1 MQRIDPQLTEPKR
14 GILCEVMEFK
24 CPACQSI
31 IYSRKQKV
39 CGQCG
44 AALPPE
50 MLLTDAQIRFFEG
63 EQKKADKRARESGIQ
78 IDPGGPTFDIGL

>member
-1 MQRIDPQLTEPKR
+1 
-14 GILCEVMEFK
+14 MEFK
-24 CPACQSI
+24 CPTCQSI

-50 MLLTDAQIRFFEG
+50 LRLTDAQIRFFEE

-78 IDPGGPTFDIGL
+78 VDPSGPSFDVYL

>member
-1 MQRIDPQLTEPKR
+1 
-14 GILCEVMEFK
+14 MEFK

-50 MLLTDAQIRFFEG
+50 MHLTDAQIQFFQE
-63 EQKKADKRARESGIQ
+63 EQKKADKRARESSMR
-78 IDPGGPTFDIGL
+78 DDCSGPPYP